1 MKLTLKALRVNY
13 GLTQRE
19 MSNIVGCSIESW
31 RNYENGI
38 TVPNNK
44 VVEKIITTFKVNY
57 NDIIFSRRIRLNSSL
72 T

>member
-19 MSNIVGCSIESW
+19 MAKLVGCSIESW
-31 RNYENGI
+31 RNYENGV
-38 TVPNNK
+38 TAPNNK
-44 VVEKIITTFKVNY
+44 VVEKIVTTFKVNY
-57 NDIIFSRRIRLNSSL
+57 NDIIFSRQLRLNSSL